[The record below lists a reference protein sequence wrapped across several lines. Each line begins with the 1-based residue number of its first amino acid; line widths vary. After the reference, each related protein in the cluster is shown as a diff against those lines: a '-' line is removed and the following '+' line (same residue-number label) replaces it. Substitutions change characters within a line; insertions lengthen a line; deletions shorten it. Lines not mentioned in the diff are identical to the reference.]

1 MFLLLAINFFLRQ
14 NMSGIHEFLMCAA
27 QFGLDGSCLRS
38 LTSILSVV
46 KTGELVTCLARNPFI
61 TVRYRYWTL
70 HSRNVASQAVRIWT
84 DGQ

>member
-46 KTGELVTCLARNPFI
+46 KTGEWMTCLARNPFI